1 MAQIKWTNH
10 ALLDLKDIFDYIA
23 KDSKNYAYR
32 HAKRI
37 KDKTTL
43 LKKNPKL
50 GRKVP
55 EIGRDDVRELIEGDY
70 RIIFRIKTEKRIDII
85 SVFHSARILRIDER
99 I

>member
-1 MAQIKWTNH
+1 
-10 ALLDLKDIFDYIA
+10 LKDIFDYIA
-23 KDSKNYAYR
+23 RDSKYYAYR
-32 HAKRI
+32 HTKKI

-50 GRKVP
+50 GRKVQ

-85 SVFHSARILRIDER
+85 SIFHSARILRIDER